1 MTTYIKFDV
10 QVETYSIGGYDPEDS
25 WSRDSTEGSCYVTG
39 ATIVEKD
46 GYDTL
51 GVEEDI
57 SSGDTIYL
65 VWAEYTTGDSFGRD
79 AGNYELLEVFTDAQ
93 AACDRVA
100 YWENISDYS
109 VPWIGHFESLDGVHV
124 TTLEV
129 QHSMNTENLVKAIN
143 EAQAEYK
150 RNNSKDPTKLYLDNV
165 HAMKLEW
172 YMKVHCTHDRMNDGK
187 VIFNGMRVFPVMVA
201 EEHLQII

>member
-10 QVETYSIGGYDPEDS
+10 QVETYNIGGYDPEDS

-57 SSGDTIYL
+57 SRGDTIYL
-65 VWAEYTTGDSFGRD
+65 VWAEYTTGDSFGSD
-79 AGNYELLEVFTDAQ
+79 GGNYELLEVFIDKQMAW
-93 AACDRVA
+93 DRVS

-109 VPWIGHFESLDGVHV
+109 VPWNGYFEYLDGVRV
-124 TTLEV
+124 SALEV
-129 QHSMNTENLVKAIN
+129 
-143 EAQAEYK
+143 
-150 RNNSKDPTKLYLDNV
+150 
-165 HAMKLEW
+165 
-172 YMKVHCTHDRMNDGK
+172 
-187 VIFNGMRVFPVMVA
+187 
-201 EEHLQII
+201 

>member
-1 MTTYIKFDV
+1 MGNLTYPYWWTNIFKGEEMTTYIKFDV

-51 GVEEDI
+51 GVEEEI
-57 SSGDTIYL
+57 SQGDTIYL

-79 AGNYELLEVFTDAQ
+79 GGNYELLEVFTDKQ
-93 AACDRVA
+93 TACDRVTH
-100 YWENISDYS
+100 WENITGYS
-109 VPWIGHFESLDGVHV
+109 VPWNGYFECLDGVNV

-129 QHSMNTENLVKAIN
+129 
-143 EAQAEYK
+143 
-150 RNNSKDPTKLYLDNV
+150 
-165 HAMKLEW
+165 
-172 YMKVHCTHDRMNDGK
+172 
-187 VIFNGMRVFPVMVA
+187 
-201 EEHLQII
+201 